1 MSATTGHRWPRDGS
15 LAVSIVVVVE
25 EGGERTPADGDGTP
39 EPFAEGYSPEGRWRN
54 WFVESMWEYGP
65 RAGLG
70 RLLDGL
76 ARHDVRASFAW
87 TSTGA
92 RRNPDAVR
100 RIMAEGHEIIAAGRR
115 ALPGP
120 TLTVDEERS
129 NILEGVA
136 ELTAI
141 VAGIEP
147 QAVPV
152 GWFGRWPTAATA
164 RSVLESGLQYTSDS
178 HAADAPFLVDDEDGT
193 LLAIPWTPDLDDGRF
208 WCDPRMAGYRTAD
221 DFLDVMERTARTL
234 AREARHS
241 PRMMTIVL
249 RPRISGHP
257 ARFGAI
263 ERFME
268 GSRHDP
274 RIRFLTRRE
283 IMQAWNA
290 AGSERTRAS

>member
-1 MSATTGHRWPRDGS
+1 MSATTELRWPRDGS

-25 EGGERTPADGDGTP
+25 EGGERTPADGDGIP
-39 EPFAEGYSPEGRWRN
+39 EPFTEGYSPEGQWRN

-70 RLLDGL
+70 RILDGL
-76 ARHDVRASFAW
+76 ARHDVRASFAL

-100 RIMAEGHEIIAAGRR
+100 RILTEGHEIMAAGRR

-120 TLTVDEERS
+120 TLTVDEERT
-129 NILEGVA
+129 NILEGAA
-136 ELTAI
+136 ELAAL
-141 VAGIEP
+141 VANIEP

-152 GWFGRWPTAATA
+152 GWFGRWPTAGTA
-164 RSVLESGLQYTSDS
+164 RAVLESGLRYTSDS
-178 HAADAPFLVDDEDGT
+178 HAADAPFRLDLETGT
-193 LLAIPWTPDLDDGRF
+193 LLAIPWTPDLDDSRF

-234 AREARHS
+234 VREATHS

-268 GSRHDP
+268 RLRHDAH
-274 RIRFLTRRE
+274 IRFLTRRE
-283 IMQAWNA
+283 IMQVWDGRA
-290 AGSERTRAS
+290 SERTHAS

>member
-1 MSATTGHRWPRDGS
+1 MSADTADHWPHDGS
-15 LAVSIVVVVE
+15 LAVSVVVVVE
-25 EGGERTPADGDGTP
+25 EGGERTPADGDAIP

-76 ARHDVRASFAW
+76 TRHDVRASFAL

-92 RRNPDAVR
+92 RRNPEAVR
-100 RIMAEGHEIIAAGRR
+100 MILSEGHEIVAAGRR

-120 TLTVDEERS
+120 TMTADEERS

-136 ELTAI
+136 ELAELVT
-141 VAGIEP
+141 GIEP
-147 QAVPV
+147 RQVPV
-152 GWFGRWPTAATA
+152 GWFGRWPTAVTA
-164 RSVLESGLQYTSDS
+164 SAVLESGLQYTSDS
-178 HAADAPFLVDDEDGT
+178 HAADAPFLVDLEGGT
-193 LLAIPWTPDLDDGRF
+193 LLTIPWTPDLDDGRF

-234 AREARHS
+234 AREATEA
-241 PRMMTIVL
+241 PRMMTIVV

-257 ARFGAI
+257 SRFGAI

-268 GSRHDP
+268 RSRHDP

-283 IMQAWNA
+283 IMQAWDGQ
-290 AGSERTRAS
+290 GSERTHAS

>member
-87 TSTGA
+87 ASTGA

-249 RPRISGHP
+249 HPRISGHP

>member
-100 RIMAEGHEIIAAGRR
+100 RILAEGHEIIAAGRR

-136 ELTAI
+136 ELTAL

-164 RSVLESGLQYTSDS
+164 RAVLESGLQYTSDS

-283 IMQAWNA
+283 TMQAWNA